1 MDILIKHLIGR
12 ALTGMVLVVAVTGC
26 AASDEVSSASKST
39 VDRLIV
45 SLPLAIHGY
54 NYTNRYIGYFKVD
67 SVGGGNIYVS
77 GPDSGGGGT
86 TCCASYIK
94 GAGPWRAKVNWQTG
108 ACRWAERV
116 QKSGETVFELHKY
129 YKTVEV
135 DVEPNIPADPK
146 HLEMHFYPDGTIQI
160 ALTEEESPPRL
171 VLSKDREDKSPY
183 PQCPGNEEPARVW

>member
-1 MDILIKHLIGR
+1 MDALVARLIGR
-12 ALTGMVLVVAVTGC
+12 MLTGMLLLVAIAGC
-26 AASDEVSSASKST
+26 AASGGVNSASGSRAHKS
-39 VDRLIV
+39 IV

-54 NYTNRYIGYFKVD
+54 NYTDRYIGYFKVD

-86 TCCASYIK
+86 TCCAFYTK
-94 GAGPWRAKVNWQTG
+94 GAGSWKAKVNWQTG
-108 ACRWAERV
+108 ACRWAETV

-135 DVEPNIPADPK
+135 DVDPQIPLDPK
-146 HLEMHFYPDGTIQI
+146 HLEVHFYPDGSIQI

-171 VLSKDREDKSPY
+171 VLSKDREDKSPS
-183 PQCPGNEEPARVW
+183 PQCPGNKEPVRVW